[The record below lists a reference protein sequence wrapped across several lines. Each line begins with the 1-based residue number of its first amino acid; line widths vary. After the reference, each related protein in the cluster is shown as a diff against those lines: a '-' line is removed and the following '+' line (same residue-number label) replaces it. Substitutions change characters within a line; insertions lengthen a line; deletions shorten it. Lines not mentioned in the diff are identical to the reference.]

1 MIAARQ
7 QAAADER
14 ARGTAD
20 ADKIKA
26 DADRQQQA
34 ILADAYSQA
43 QTIKGE
49 GDGKA
54 AAIAADAYGRDPQ
67 FYQFYQ
73 SLEAYKKTFKPGDVM
88 VVDSGSDFF
97 RFMRS
102 PNSGADTVPPQKR

>member
-1 MIAARQ
+1 MAE
-7 QAAADER
+7 ADQ
-14 ARGTAD
+14 
-20 ADKIKA
+20 IKA
-26 DADRQQQA
+26 DAATQQQA
-34 ILADAYSQA
+34 ILADAYTQA

-73 SLEAYKKTFKPGDVM
+73 SMLAYRNTFKPNDVI
-88 VVDSGSDFF
+88 VVDSSSEFF

-102 PNSGADTVPPQKR
+102 PTGDVSPDAAAAPRKH